1 MITFVIPTLWKS
13 ERIKDTIESFKLS
26 DRTDIELIIIDNTNS
41 DFKARDSRITVIKVK
56 KNIFVNLAWNIG
68 ATLAK
73 NNYICLLNDDISLN
87 INCLLNNFKKL
98 VEVDSNFGMI
108 GLYERNFSVDDY
120 NSDSDKLQLVELD
133 NRTFGFGCM
142 MILKKKNYIMIPDIF
157 KVFFGDDYLY
167 FFNKD
172 INHRKIYWIEGLK
185 TPGEIA
191 ATSKDFDSTYMQQEH
206 AFWHQEIDALIN
218 KNK

>member
-26 DRTDIELIIIDNTNS
+26 DRKDIELIIIDNTNS
-41 DFKARDSRITVIKVK
+41 DFKDRDSRITVIKVK
-56 KNIFVNLAWNIG
+56 KNIFVNPAWNIG
-68 ATLAK
+68 STLTK

-87 INCLLNNFKKL
+87 INCLLNNFEKM

-108 GLYERNFSVDDY
+108 GLHKRNFNVDDY

-133 NRTFGFGCM
+133 NRPFGFGCM
-142 MILKKKNYIMIPDIF
+142 MILKKENYVTIPDIF

-185 TPGEIA
+185 TPGEISV
-191 ATSKDFDSTYMQQEH
+191 TSKDFDSTHMQQEY
-206 AFWHQEIDALIN
+206 AFWDQEINNLIN